1 MNDDNNEDIK
11 QLSVEEAR
19 TLMQAGEVIVIDIR
33 ATPDHE
39 NESIPGARHL
49 TPDNFE
55 EFLTTTEKDKPVICY
70 CYFGNSSLGVCAALQ
85 DHGFTMAF
93 SLAGGFDAWKNA
105 PA

>member
-1 MNDDNNEDIK
+1 MNQKHEAIK
-11 QLSVEEAR
+11 QLCVEEAK
-19 TLMQAGEVIVIDIR
+19 TLMQAADVIVIDVR

-55 EFLTTTEKDKPVICY
+55 DFLTTTEKDKPVICY

-85 DHGFTMAF
+85 DHGFSTAY

-105 PA
+105 HA